1 MTDGSQASL
10 SIEGAAGEDLSSELR
25 RRAPAPIET
34 RAAETREPAAAREPV
49 VSIAD
54 RAVGRGQPVYVI
66 AEIGINHNGSLDIC
80 EKLIEGAVQ
89 AGCDAVKFQKRTPE
103 LCVPLEQWNV
113 TRDTP
118 WGRLTYI
125 DYKRRIEFGHEEFVQ
140 IDRICRRLAVPWFAS
155 AWDVPSVEFL
165 ERFEPPCYKAAS
177 ASLTD
182 HSLLRV
188 MKGTARPM
196 ILSTGMSTRDEID
209 AAVQAVGQ
217 ERLLIAHATST
228 YPCPVDELNL
238 RMICTLEH
246 AYPSCPIGYSGHET
260 GLAPTWAAVAL
271 GATFV
276 ERHITLDRAMWGTD
290 HAASVELQGLVR
302 LVAQIRD
309 VEKAVGDG
317 IKRVYASEEPVKRK
331 LRRSAEA
338 VQPGA

>member
-1 MTDGSQASL
+1 
-10 SIEGAAGEDLSSELR
+10 
-25 RRAPAPIET
+25 
-34 RAAETREPAAAREPV
+34 
-49 VSIAD
+49 
-54 RAVGRGQPVYVI
+54 
-66 AEIGINHNGSLDIC
+66 
-80 EKLIEGAVQ
+80 
-89 AGCDAVKFQKRTPE
+89 
-103 LCVPLEQWNV
+103 
-113 TRDTP
+113 
-118 WGRLTYI
+118 
-125 DYKRRIEFGHEEFVQ
+125 
-140 IDRICRRLAVPWFAS
+140 
-155 AWDVPSVEFL
+155 
-165 ERFEPPCYKAAS
+165 
-177 ASLTD
+177 
-182 HSLLRV
+182 LLRV

-196 ILSTGMSTRDEID
+196 ILSTGMSTGDEID

-276 ERHITLDRAMWGTD
+276 ERHVTLDRALWGTD
-290 HAASVELQGLVR
+290 HAASVELPGLVR

-309 VEKAVGDG
+309 VEKAIGDG

-331 LRRSAEA
+331 LRRSAEG